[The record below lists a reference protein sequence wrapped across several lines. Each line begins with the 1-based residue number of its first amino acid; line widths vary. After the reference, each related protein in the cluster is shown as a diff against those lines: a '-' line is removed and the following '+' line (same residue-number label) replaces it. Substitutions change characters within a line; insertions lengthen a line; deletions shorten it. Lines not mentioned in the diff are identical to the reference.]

1 MNWSFLLN
9 DLIEDVVLAR
19 EVGKSFTYSCI
30 LILIT
35 LVGWMEATHYQG
47 MEVDTVNISRCKL

>member
-9 DLIEDVVLAR
+9 DLIEYVVLAR

-30 LILIT
+30 LIIIT